1 MKKKVIIL
9 IALCCLF
16 IQAAQSDT
24 LSITDLRTEQLT
36 NPLGLDTPQPRFS
49 WRLQSGQ
56 RNVMQTTYRLFVAS
70 SPELLSK
77 NRADVWDS
85 GEVRSDAS
93 IWISYQ
99 GPSLQP
105 NKRYYWKVQVT
116 TGTGESAWSEPAF
129 WGMGLMGE
137 TRWKGRW
144 IGMDRPMPW
153 DSETMFSRLSARYVR
168 KEFKLSK
175 AIKEATL
182 HISGLGVYECLIN
195 GERVGDLVLAPA
207 PTDYRKTVLYNS
219 YDVTSLLRSQ
229 ADNAIGITLG
239 NGRYHF
245 MRQNYRTYKIH
256 NFGYP
261 KVRMNLI
268 VEYTDGSRETIA
280 TDTNWK
286 LTADGPI
293 RSNNEFDGEE
303 YDARKELGSWSE
315 TGYDD
320 SSWLQAERVSIPSGY
335 LRGQTI
341 PGIKVVEK
349 INPRTIRKSANGY
362 ILDMGQNMVGW
373 LRIRVKGNAGD
384 SVRLRFAETLQPDG
398 ELYTANLR
406 SAKVTDLYILKGE
419 GIEEWAPRFVYHGF
433 RYVEVSEF
441 PGTPT
446 LANFTGEV
454 VNDDMPLTGT
464 FECDNPTLNQLVKN
478 AFWGIRGNY
487 KGIPLDCPQRDER
500 QPWLGDHTNG
510 ALGESFLMEN
520 GPLYA
525 KWMDDIRDAQREDG
539 CIPDVVP
546 AYYYYYT
553 DNVTWPSTF
562 IFISNMLYE
571 QYGNPGAICKHY
583 PAMKQWMEHIRTE
596 FMNQSHIITRDR
608 YGDWCLPPESPELI
622 HSKDPA
628 RITDGKLIATA
639 YYYKLLQYMIKF
651 AQLQLDMPHTPDI
664 AGQLHHQQLAED
676 IQEYRELAEHVK
688 EGFNKTFW
696 NQEKQYYSNN
706 TVTANLL
713 PLAFD
718 MVPDTEKETVARQII
733 HKTVDYYNA
742 TIQCGVIG
750 VQWLMRELVRMGR
763 TDVAYVLATH
773 TKYPGWGYMAA
784 NGATTIWELWNGN
797 TADPAM
803 NSGNHVM
810 LLGDF
815 LPYCYQHLAGIRN
828 AAPGFKEIQMKPA
841 FELEEVGFIRA
852 SHITP
857 YGKVTSNW
865 SQTAAGYSWEISV
878 PANSTATI
886 WLPNADTSALTEN
899 GKPLKQS
906 EGLQILCQEDGYT
919 VCKIGSGKY
928 NFQIKKNI
936 SYGKGRKGL
945 LEDGFICRKP
955 SFPESHAATIVEGR
969 RGIVAAWFG
978 GTKEKNP
985 DCCIWVSRK
994 TKTGWTEPQMVADG
1008 VLDET
1013 KYACWNPVLTET
1025 PKGELQLYYK
1035 IGVNVAGWSGHVVTS
1050 KDGGKT
1056 WSKSRAL
1063 PEGFL
1068 GPIKNKPVWI
1078 GKRMICP
1085 SSTEDENGWRIHFE
1099 ISDDEGKTWRKIGP
1113 ITASEIVETDQVKFS
1128 NQKHKTIQVIQPT
1141 ILTHKDGKL
1150 QALCRTQNN
1159 GSVATTW
1166 SEDNGESWSPV
1177 TFIDLPNN
1185 NSGID
1190 GITLKDGRHLL
1201 VYNHYRYI
1209 KEKRK
1214 ERTPINVAISD
1225 DGMHW
1230 KAAVVLEDSPI
1241 NQYSY
1246 PSVIQGKDGKV
1257 HIVYTWRRQRIKYA
1271 CLDPQQVEVTSF
1283 EEAGWK
1289 E

>member
-1 MKKKVIIL
+1 
-9 IALCCLF
+9 
-16 IQAAQSDT
+16 
-24 LSITDLRTEQLT
+24 
-36 NPLGLDTPQPRFS
+36 
-49 WRLQSGQ
+49 
-56 RNVMQTTYRLFVAS
+56 
-70 SPELLSK
+70 
-77 NRADVWDS
+77 
-85 GEVRSDAS
+85 
-93 IWISYQ
+93 
-99 GPSLQP
+99 
-105 NKRYYWKVQVT
+105 
-116 TGTGESAWSEPAF
+116 
-129 WGMGLMGE
+129 
-137 TRWKGRW
+137 
-144 IGMDRPMPW
+144 
-153 DSETMFSRLSARYVR
+153 
-168 KEFKLSK
+168 
-175 AIKEATL
+175 
-182 HISGLGVYECLIN
+182 
-195 GERVGDLVLAPA
+195 
-207 PTDYRKTVLYNS
+207 
-219 YDVTSLLRSQ
+219 
-229 ADNAIGITLG
+229 
-239 NGRYHF
+239 
-245 MRQNYRTYKIH
+245 
-256 NFGYP
+256 
-261 KVRMNLI
+261 
-268 VEYTDGSRETIA
+268 
-280 TDTNWK
+280 
-286 LTADGPI
+286 
-293 RSNNEFDGEE
+293 
-303 YDARKELGSWSE
+303 
-315 TGYDD
+315 
-320 SSWLQAERVSIPSGY
+320 
-335 LRGQTI
+335 
-341 PGIKVVEK
+341 
-349 INPRTIRKSANGY
+349 
-362 ILDMGQNMVGW
+362 
-373 LRIRVKGNAGD
+373 
-384 SVRLRFAETLQPDG
+384 
-398 ELYTANLR
+398 
-406 SAKVTDLYILKGE
+406 
-419 GIEEWAPRFVYHGF
+419 
-433 RYVEVSEF
+433 
-441 PGTPT
+441 
-446 LANFTGEV
+446 
-454 VNDDMPLTGT
+454 MPLTGT
-464 FECDNPTLNQLVKN
+464 FECDNPILNQLVKN

-828 AAPGFKEIQMKPA
+828 ATPGFKEIQMKPA

-865 SQTAAGYSWEISV
+865 SQTATGYSWEISV

-906 EGLQILCQEDGYT
+906 EGLQILRQEDGYT

-936 SYGKGRKGL
+936 SYEKGRKGL
-945 LEDGFICRKP
+945 QEDDFICRKP

-1008 VLDET
+1008 VLDGT

-1209 KEKRK
+1209 KGKRK

>member
-1 MKKKVIIL
+1 
-9 IALCCLF
+9 
-16 IQAAQSDT
+16 
-24 LSITDLRTEQLT
+24 
-36 NPLGLDTPQPRFS
+36 
-49 WRLQSGQ
+49 
-56 RNVMQTTYRLFVAS
+56 
-70 SPELLSK
+70 
-77 NRADVWDS
+77 
-85 GEVRSDAS
+85 
-93 IWISYQ
+93 
-99 GPSLQP
+99 
-105 NKRYYWKVQVT
+105 
-116 TGTGESAWSEPAF
+116 
-129 WGMGLMGE
+129 
-137 TRWKGRW
+137 
-144 IGMDRPMPW
+144 
-153 DSETMFSRLSARYVR
+153 
-168 KEFKLSK
+168 
-175 AIKEATL
+175 
-182 HISGLGVYECLIN
+182 
-195 GERVGDLVLAPA
+195 
-207 PTDYRKTVLYNS
+207 
-219 YDVTSLLRSQ
+219 
-229 ADNAIGITLG
+229 
-239 NGRYHF
+239 
-245 MRQNYRTYKIH
+245 
-256 NFGYP
+256 
-261 KVRMNLI
+261 
-268 VEYTDGSRETIA
+268 
-280 TDTNWK
+280 
-286 LTADGPI
+286 
-293 RSNNEFDGEE
+293 
-303 YDARKELGSWSE
+303 
-315 TGYDD
+315 
-320 SSWLQAERVSIPSGY
+320 
-335 LRGQTI
+335 
-341 PGIKVVEK
+341 
-349 INPRTIRKSANGY
+349 
-362 ILDMGQNMVGW
+362 
-373 LRIRVKGNAGD
+373 
-384 SVRLRFAETLQPDG
+384 
-398 ELYTANLR
+398 
-406 SAKVTDLYILKGE
+406 
-419 GIEEWAPRFVYHGF
+419 
-433 RYVEVSEF
+433 
-441 PGTPT
+441 
-446 LANFTGEV
+446 
-454 VNDDMPLTGT
+454 
-464 FECDNPTLNQLVKN
+464 
-478 AFWGIRGNY
+478 
-487 KGIPLDCPQRDER
+487 
-500 QPWLGDHTNG
+500 
-510 ALGESFLMEN
+510 
-520 GPLYA
+520 
-525 KWMDDIRDAQREDG
+525 
-539 CIPDVVP
+539 
-546 AYYYYYT
+546 
-553 DNVTWPSTF
+553 
-562 IFISNMLYE
+562 
-571 QYGNPGAICKHY
+571 
-583 PAMKQWMEHIRTE
+583 
-596 FMNQSHIITRDR
+596 
-608 YGDWCLPPESPELI
+608 
-622 HSKDPA
+622 
-628 RITDGKLIATA
+628 
-639 YYYKLLQYMIKF
+639 
-651 AQLQLDMPHTPDI
+651 
-664 AGQLHHQQLAED
+664 
-676 IQEYRELAEHVK
+676 
-688 EGFNKTFW
+688 
-696 NQEKQYYSNN
+696 
-706 TVTANLL
+706 
-713 PLAFD
+713 
-718 MVPDTEKETVARQII
+718 
-733 HKTVDYYNA
+733 
-742 TIQCGVIG
+742 
-750 VQWLMRELVRMGR
+750 
-763 TDVAYVLATH
+763 
-773 TKYPGWGYMAA
+773 
-784 NGATTIWELWNGN
+784 
-797 TADPAM
+797 
-803 NSGNHVM
+803 M

-865 SQTAAGYSWEISV
+865 SQTATGYSWEISV

-906 EGLQILCQEDGYT
+906 EGLQILRQEDGYT

-945 LEDGFICRKP
+945 LEDDFICRKP

-1008 VLDET
+1008 VLDGT

-1035 IGVNVAGWSGHVVTS
+1035 IGVNVAGLSGHVVTS

-1056 WSKSRAL
+1056 WSKSRAR

-1113 ITASEIVETDQVKFS
+1113 VTAAEIVETDQVKFS

-1177 TFIDLPNN
+1177 IFIDLPNN

-1209 KEKRK
+1209 KGKRK